1 MVGIVLVT
9 HCNVAES
16 LLDAATNILG
26 NSTNVVA
33 VTFAPNGVRD
43 DYWNALQEAV
53 EKVDEG
59 SGVLVLA
66 DMFGGT
72 PSNLAMALLATH
84 QVQVITGLNLPMVL
98 RAMQR
103 AGQHSLQELSEDVI
117 QYGRRNI
124 TASAKWLP
132 PKAKQATDAGEA

>member
-53 EKVDEG
+53 EQVDEG

-103 AGQHSLQELSEDVI
+103 SGQHALQELSEDVI

-132 PKAKQATDAGEA
+132 AKAKQAADAGEA